1 MNLGFGIA
9 VTALPSDVE
18 NPSSSRAG
26 DNGAM
31 GRKQISKQEGEAA
44 LASGDKP
51 TAVRYL
57 LQQIEALVPGGAVEL
72 RVPPFGAVQCIGGM
86 DHRRGTPPNVV
97 ELDPET
103 FIALCQG
110 SLSWDSGVEQG
121 KVLASGTLASQI
133 GELFPLN
140 QL

>member
-1 MNLGFGIA
+1 M
-9 VTALPSDVE
+9 SKK
-18 NPSSSRAG
+18 R
-26 DNGAM
+26 
-31 GRKQISKQEGEAA
+31 ISKVEGEAA
-44 LASGDKP
+44 LASGDN
-51 TAVRYL
+51 AMSVRYL
-57 LQQIEALVPGGAVEL
+57 LQQIEALRPGGAVEL
-72 RVPPFGAVQCIGGM
+72 RVPPFGAVQCIGGL

-110 SLSWDSGVEQG
+110 SLSWDLGVEQG

-133 GELFPLN
+133 AELFPLN